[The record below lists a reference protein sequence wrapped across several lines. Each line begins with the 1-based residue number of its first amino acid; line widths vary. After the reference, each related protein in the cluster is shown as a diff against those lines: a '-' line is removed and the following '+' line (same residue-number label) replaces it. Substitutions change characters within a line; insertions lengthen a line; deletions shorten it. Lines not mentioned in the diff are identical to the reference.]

1 MDPRY
6 TDFGELEFVSI
17 ASYNIIEKDKKSV
30 TSPISF
36 VQQLKAMSIL
46 GWGGGGGGGGKQFCI
61 LLTQSGSKRT
71 IRLRWKSKLKIME
84 LDLT

>member
-17 ASYNIIEKDKKSV
+17 ASYNLIEKNKKSV

-36 VQQLKAMSIL
+36 VQQLKAMLML
-46 GWGGGGGGGGKQFCI
+46 GWGGGTILHFIDSIWIPKEPLDLGGNP
-61 LLTQSGSKRT
+61 S
-71 IRLRWKSKLKIME
+71 WKSWNW
-84 LDLT
+84 T

>member
-17 ASYNIIEKDKKSV
+17 ASYNIIEKNKKSV

-36 VQQLKAMSIL
+36 VQQLKAMSML
-46 GWGGGGGGGGKQFCI
+46 GWGETI
-61 LLTQSGSKRT
+61 LHFIDSIWIPK
-71 IRLRWKSKLKIME
+71 E
-84 LDLT
+84 PLDLGGNPS

>member
-17 ASYNIIEKDKKSV
+17 ASYNIIEKNKKSV

-36 VQQLKAMSIL
+36 VQQLKAMSML
-46 GWGGGGGGGGKQFCI
+46 GWGGGGGTI
-61 LLTQSGSKRT
+61 LHFIDSIWIPK
-71 IRLRWKSKLKIME
+71 E
-84 LDLT
+84 PLDLGGNPS

>member
-17 ASYNIIEKDKKSV
+17 ASYNIIEKNKKSV

-36 VQQLKAMSIL
+36 VQQLKAMSML
-46 GWGGGGGGGGKQFCI
+46 GLGGGGKQFCI
-61 LLTQSGSKRT
+61 LSTQSGYQ
-71 IRLRWKSKLKIME
+71 KSH
-84 LDLT
+84 

>member
-17 ASYNIIEKDKKSV
+17 ASYNIIEKSKKSV

-36 VQQLKAMSIL
+36 DQQLTAMSML
-46 GWGGGGGGGGKQFCI
+46 GWGGEQFCI
-61 LLTQSGSKRT
+61 LLTQSGYQKNH
-71 IRLRWKSKLKIME
+71 
-84 LDLT
+84 

>member
-17 ASYNIIEKDKKSV
+17 ASYNIIEKNKKSV

-36 VQQLKAMSIL
+36 VQQLKAILML
-46 GWGGGGGGGGKQFCI
+46 GWGGGNNFAFY
-61 LLTQSGSKRT
+61 
-71 IRLRWKSKLKIME
+71 
-84 LDLT
+84 

>member
-17 ASYNIIEKDKKSV
+17 ASYNIIEKNKKSV

-36 VQQLKAMSIL
+36 VQQLKAMSML
-46 GWGGGGGGGGKQFCI
+46 GWGGGGGGGGGGGNNFAFY
-61 LLTQSGSKRT
+61 
-71 IRLRWKSKLKIME
+71 
-84 LDLT
+84 

>member
-17 ASYNIIEKDKKSV
+17 ASYNIIEKNKKSV

-36 VQQLKAMSIL
+36 VQQLKAMSML
-46 GWGGGGGGGGKQFCI
+46 GWGGGGGKQFCI
-61 LLTQSGSKRT
+61 LLTQSGYQKNH
-71 IRLRWKSKLKIME
+71 
-84 LDLT
+84 

>member
-17 ASYNIIEKDKKSV
+17 ASDNIIEKNKKSV

-36 VQQLKAMSIL
+36 VQQLKAMSML
-46 GWGGGGGGGGKQFCI
+46 GWGGKQFCI
-61 LLTQSGSKRT
+61 LLTQSGYQKNH
-71 IRLRWKSKLKIME
+71 
-84 LDLT
+84 

>member
-17 ASYNIIEKDKKSV
+17 ASYNIIEKNKKSV

-36 VQQLKAMSIL
+36 VQQLKAMSML
-46 GWGGGGGGGGKQFCI
+46 GWGGGGGGGKQCCI
-61 LLTQSGSKRT
+61 LLTQSGYQKNH
-71 IRLRWKSKLKIME
+71 
-84 LDLT
+84 

>member
-17 ASYNIIEKDKKSV
+17 ASYNIIEKSKKSV

-36 VQQLKAMSIL
+36 VQQLKAMSML
-46 GWGGGGGGGGKQFCI
+46 GWGGGGGGKQFCI
-61 LLTQSGSKRT
+61 LLTQSGYQKNH
-71 IRLRWKSKLKIME
+71 
-84 LDLT
+84 

>member
-17 ASYNIIEKDKKSV
+17 ASYNIVEKNKKSV

-36 VQQLKAMSIL
+36 VQQLKAMSML
-46 GWGGGGGGGGKQFCI
+46 GWGGEQFCI
-61 LLTQSGSKRT
+61 LLTQSGYQKNH
-71 IRLRWKSKLKIME
+71 
-84 LDLT
+84 

>member
-17 ASYNIIEKDKKSV
+17 ASYNIIEKSKKSV

-36 VQQLKAMSIL
+36 VQQLKAMSML
-46 GWGGGGGGGGKQFCI
+46 GWGGGGGAEQFCI

-71 IRLRWKSKLKIME
+71 IRLR
-84 LDLT
+84 

>member
-17 ASYNIIEKDKKSV
+17 ASYNIIEKNKKSV

-36 VQQLKAMSIL
+36 IQQLKAMLML
-46 GWGGGGGGGGKQFCI
+46 GWGGNNFAF
-61 LLTQSGSKRT
+61 LLTQSGYQ
-71 IRLRWKSKLKIME
+71 KSH
-84 LDLT
+84 

>member
-17 ASYNIIEKDKKSV
+17 ASYNIIEKNKKSV

-36 VQQLKAMSIL
+36 VQQLKAMSML
-46 GWGGGGGGGGKQFCI
+46 GWGGNQFCI
-61 LLTQSGSKRT
+61 LLTQSGYQKNH
-71 IRLRWKSKLKIME
+71 
-84 LDLT
+84 

>member
-17 ASYNIIEKDKKSV
+17 ASYNIIEKNKKSV

-36 VQQLKAMSIL
+36 VQQLKAMSML
-46 GWGGGGGGGGKQFCI
+46 GWGGGGGG
-61 LLTQSGSKRT
+61 T
-71 IRLRWKSKLKIME
+71 IFHFIDSIWIPKE
-84 LDLT
+84 PLDLGGNPS

>member
-17 ASYNIIEKDKKSV
+17 ASYNIIEKNKKSV

-36 VQQLKAMSIL
+36 VQQLKAMSML
-46 GWGGGGGGGGKQFCI
+46 GWGGKQFCI
-61 LLTQSGSKRT
+61 LLTQSRYQKNH
-71 IRLRWKSKLKIME
+71 
-84 LDLT
+84 

>member
-17 ASYNIIEKDKKSV
+17 ASYNIIEKNKKSV

-36 VQQLKAMSIL
+36 VQQLKAMSML
-46 GWGGGGGGGGKQFCI
+46 GWGGGTI
-61 LLTQSGSKRT
+61 LHFIDSIWIQKNH
-71 IRLRWKSKLKIME
+71 
-84 LDLT
+84 

>member
-17 ASYNIIEKDKKSV
+17 SSYNIIEKNKKSV

-36 VQQLKAMSIL
+36 VQQLKAMSML
-46 GWGGGGGGGGKQFCI
+46 GWGGGETI
-61 LLTQSGSKRT
+61 LHFIDSIWIPK
-71 IRLRWKSKLKIME
+71 E
-84 LDLT
+84 PLDLGRNPS

>member
-17 ASYNIIEKDKKSV
+17 ASYKIIEKNKKSV

-36 VQQLKAMSIL
+36 VQQLKAMSML
-46 GWGGGGGGGGKQFCI
+46 GWGGGGGKQFYI
-61 LLTQSGSKRT
+61 LLTQSGYQKNH
-71 IRLRWKSKLKIME
+71 
-84 LDLT
+84 

>member
-17 ASYNIIEKDKKSV
+17 ASYNIIEKNKKSV

-36 VQQLKAMSIL
+36 VQQLKAMSML
-46 GWGGGGGGGGKQFCI
+46 GWGGGGGGKQI
-61 LLTQSGSKRT
+61 LHFIDS
-71 IRLRWKSKLKIME
+71 IRIQNNH
-84 LDLT
+84 

>member
-17 ASYNIIEKDKKSV
+17 ASYNLIEKNKKSV

-36 VQQLKAMSIL
+36 VQQLKAMLML
-46 GWGGGGGGGGKQFCI
+46 GWGGEQFCI
-61 LLTQSGSKRT
+61 LLTQSGYQ
-71 IRLRWKSKLKIME
+71 KSH
-84 LDLT
+84 

>member
-17 ASYNIIEKDKKSV
+17 ASYNIIEKNKKSV

-36 VQQLKAMSIL
+36 VQQLKTMSMLGCGGETIL
-46 GWGGGGGGGGKQFCI
+46 HFIDSIWIPK
-61 LLTQSGSKRT
+61 
-71 IRLRWKSKLKIME
+71 E
-84 LDLT
+84 PLDLGGNPS